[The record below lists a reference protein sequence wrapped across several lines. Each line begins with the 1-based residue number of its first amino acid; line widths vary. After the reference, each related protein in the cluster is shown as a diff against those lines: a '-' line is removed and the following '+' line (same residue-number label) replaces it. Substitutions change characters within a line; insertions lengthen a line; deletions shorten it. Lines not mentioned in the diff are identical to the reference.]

1 MNPWVVRRI
10 AVGVVLIC
18 AVNVAPVTATA
29 ATSTNRKRVTTTTT
43 KRKAAVRKPI
53 ATPTSTRPTVTTT
66 TVRPIPATTLATN
79 PPATA
84 PAAVVLPEPTLA
96 PSTTTATS
104 TTSTLAN
111 DFTVRLASPSKTVAP
126 GETVS
131 FVIIVEPKTSGRV
144 VAATIIV
151 TGLPPGVAATLEP
164 NPVTTAG
171 ELRVS
176 VPASLPNGFY
186 DLRIT
191 ANSAGL
197 VRTATATLMVS
208 GAAVAP
214 TSPSITTTST
224 TLPPGN
230 PGFVLAVGSTP
241 DKLRIGG
248 TVAYPIVVSRSATF
262 TGAVTLSTASL
273 PAGVWSGFSDNPAT
287 STSTLWL
294 SSTVTLVPGTY
305 TFSLVATSGTYAQ
318 LFPLVVVIT
327 A

>member
-1 MNPWVVRRI
+1 MNPMVVRRV
-10 AVGVVLIC
+10 AVGVVLVC
-18 AVNVAPVTATA
+18 SMLDAPATA
-29 ATSTNRKRVTTTTT
+29 ATSSTKKRATTTTT
-43 KRKAAVRKPI
+43 KRKVVIRKP
-53 ATPTSTRPTVTTT
+53 AVAPASARLTVSTT
-66 TVRPIPATTLATN
+66 TVRPIPTTTVATN

-84 PAAVVLPEPTLA
+84 PAAIVLPDPTLA
-96 PSTTTATS
+96 PSTSTS
-104 TTSTLAN
+104 TTTTIAN
-111 DFTVRLASPSKTVAP
+111 DFTVRLATPSKTVAP

-131 FVIIVEPKTSGRV
+131 FVIIVEPKSPGRV

-151 TGLPPGVAATLEP
+151 TGLPPGVAAALEP

-176 VPASLPNGFY
+176 VPSSLATGFY

-197 VRTATATLMVS
+197 VRNATATLMVN
-208 GAAVAP
+208 GAAVT
-214 TSPSITTTST
+214 TSSPLTMTTST

-230 PGFVLAVGSTP
+230 PGFVLAIGSTP
-241 DKLRIGG
+241 DRLRTGG
-248 TVAYPIVVSRSATF
+248 TIAYPIVVSRGAAF
-262 TGAVTLSTASL
+262 TGAVTFSTASL

-287 STSTLWL
+287 TTSTLWL
-294 SSTVTLVPGTY
+294 SSTVALVPGTY
-305 TFSLVATSGTYAQ
+305 TFSLVATSGTYTQ

>member
-1 MNPWVVRRI
+1 
-10 AVGVVLIC
+10 
-18 AVNVAPVTATA
+18 
-29 ATSTNRKRVTTTTT
+29 
-43 KRKAAVRKPI
+43 
-53 ATPTSTRPTVTTT
+53 
-66 TVRPIPATTLATN
+66 
-79 PPATA
+79 
-84 PAAVVLPEPTLA
+84 
-96 PSTTTATS
+96 
-104 TTSTLAN
+104 
-111 DFTVRLASPSKTVAP
+111 
-126 GETVS
+126 
-131 FVIIVEPKTSGRV
+131 VI
-144 VAATIIV
+144 AATIIV

-176 VPASLPNGFY
+176 VPASLATGFY

-191 ANSAGL
+191 ANSGGL
-197 VRTATATLMVS
+197 VRTATATLLVN
-208 GAAVAP
+208 GAAATT
-214 TSPSITTTST
+214 TSPLSTTTST

-241 DKLRIGG
+241 DKLRTGG
-248 TVAYPIVVSRSATF
+248 TVAYPIVVSRNAGF

-287 STSTLWL
+287 TTSTLWL
-294 SSTVTLVPGTY
+294 SSTVALVPGTY